1 MCIYA
6 HIATDGKLSSHTG
19 VVNYPAYD
27 YKHEKLTIVGATGM
41 NRRYVLVG
49 FVLTFL
55 AGVWT
60 GHLGAAAQKTAA
72 TREPRSMAAIPIWK
86 SPQCVPANNKE
97 YEHFEIAAS
106 TLERI
111 APHSADW
118 LAIGAE
124 RALSQD
130 LYRRTPGQPVGLRV
144 CSPPEIYA
152 RVASAFAGNPIKGG
166 FDLYEIELASHM
178 QHPPLEV
185 VDAVAQ
191 VAFES
196 RPVIGDDIAGKV
208 NGDIRPIARTVLA
221 GFGHQSAKY
230 ASTAFDQVSS
240 ENSLGTGAAQVAAAG
255 GNPEALSRIESLM
268 NQLLASVPDD
278 KPIPLTTRDRL
289 YELAWAISFSGD
301 SAKDHVDPLIR
312 LMGRQVQSGAPP
324 FGLLSLHPKRMCGV
338 LFKIYGEDTHV
349 TSNFPYCA
357 DDSPLESYPTGAFA
371 VASVRSR

>member
-1 MCIYA
+1 
-6 HIATDGKLSSHTG
+6 
-19 VVNYPAYD
+19 
-27 YKHEKLTIVGATGM
+27 M
-41 NRRYVLVG
+41 NRTYVLVG
-49 FVLTFL
+49 VVLAFL

-60 GHLGAAAQKTAA
+60 GHHGAAGQKTVA
-72 TREPRSMAAIPIWK
+72 TREPQSMAALPIWK
-86 SPQCVPANNKE
+86 NPQCVPANKKE
-97 YEHFEIAAS
+97 YERFEIAAS

-118 LAIGAE
+118 LSIGAE

-130 LYRRTPGQPVGLRV
+130 LYRSTPGQSVGPRV

-152 RVASAFAGNPIKGG
+152 RVASAFAGNPIKGR

-178 QHPPLEV
+178 QLPPVEV

-191 VAFES
+191 VAFEA
-196 RPVIGDDIAGKV
+196 RPVIDDDIAGQV

-221 GFGHQSAKY
+221 GFGRQSAKY
-230 ASTAFDQVSS
+230 ASMAFDQVSS

-255 GNPEALSRIESLM
+255 GHPEALSRIESLM

-289 YELAWAISFSGD
+289 YELAWAISVSGD

-312 LMGRQVQSGAPP
+312 LMGKQVQSGAPP
-324 FGLLSLHPKRMCGV
+324 FGLLSLHPKRMCAV

-349 TSNFPYCA
+349 TSKFPYCT
-357 DDSPLESYPTGAFA
+357 DDSPLESYPRGAFA
-371 VASVRSR
+371 LESVSGR